1 MPKDEIDPTDP
12 MEFTAVTLLTDED
25 TMTPMGEAF
34 TEEFMRMGYNA
45 KQILALFQ
53 NEFYT
58 GPHMVWKAKGEEFVR
73 KLIADTFA
81 KWGRKVEGQ

>member
-1 MPKDEIDPTDP
+1 MPLNASSTNGALITAPTISAISLP
-12 MEFTAVTLLTDED
+12 PIA
-25 TMTPMGEAF
+25 PPISAF
-34 TEEFMRMGYNA
+34 IA

-58 GPHMVWKAKGEEFVR
+58 GPHMVLREKGEPFVR

-81 KWGRKVEGQ
+81 KWGRKPEELKTENREP